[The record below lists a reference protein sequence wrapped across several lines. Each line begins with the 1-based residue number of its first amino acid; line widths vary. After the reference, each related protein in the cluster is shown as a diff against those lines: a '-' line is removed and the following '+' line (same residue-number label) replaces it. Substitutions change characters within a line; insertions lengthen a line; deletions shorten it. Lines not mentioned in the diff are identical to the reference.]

1 MDLVKIG
8 FLIQTSGLE
17 KANKEVDSLL
27 DKTGKIGAVSKKS
40 ATEVESSQNKAKKAT
55 EETTKAVEK
64 NTKAVEKGNKEADK
78 AKKAAERT
86 TQALEKQKIVGE
98 YLAKGLD
105 KSTATSLANFRQLK
119 ASVIDTNTMFT
130 LLGNNSTLD
139 KTNKQARA
147 VNDSLNKMKLNLDL
161 VGKGFSASE
170 QAQLRQLKLNGA
182 TNAQLEEAIE
192 LIKKRKQAEVLA
204 DYQNNK
210 ASLSREW
217 MSAYDKEIESR
228 IAKEKEAAAKIQQVR
243 DTVSDYEARSKRS
256 FGGGILDQVEAENK
270 EILALRKKYTDE
282 INAIADKEA
291 SDSEIRRMKEMEAR
305 QNEYQKAQADAEKAR
320 QERFSAEQKQYQKD
334 MDALKKSQDEQEA
347 IRQRAMKQRQ
357 DEYQANMAL
366 LDKEREKVKQA
377 NAERERDLL
386 IEEKRSQYV
395 AQGYGKGDAK
405 KLATLDVAG
414 VDPDYLER
422 YKKSLAATTT
432 ALGSFGDA
440 ATKASASHS
449 GLTSQIRGIA
459 FYAVLST
466 AIYGVMTAMMGLTSA
481 TVRMAD
487 EYIAIQ
493 NRMKLYITDAE
504 ELADV
509 NQKLTEYAM
518 ANNVGLRETA
528 TLFTRLAPSMQRL
541 GKDTEAITT
550 VVDAFGKSMR
560 IGGATAMEAASATI
574 QFSQAMA
581 SGKLAGDEF
590 RSISEASPRFL
601 KAIAD
606 GSGIA
611 ASKLK
616 EMSSAGLLTTEVIS
630 NALIK
635 EYGKLSEENLKLG
648 VTLEQGSNAIVTAFT
663 RFIGEFNEGAG
674 VTKFFGES
682 LMDVA
687 LSLSDLANTAKESGA
702 SMNQWLTDNKK
713 NIELL
718 GNTALLVASIFAG
731 KLVAS
736 LVATTLSA
744 VSAKVSVMALNVSI
758 ATMGTTARG
767 SALAMTA
774 LSTAVKG
781 LFRLMGGWVG
791 IAATLATAYLGFKS
805 LEKGA
810 SEATQELVSQSKYI
824 SMTTDELKAL
834 GVVQKDL
841 AKFKLNL
848 DMAEAEKNVKAAK
861 DNVVKAF
868 DEIIYKWH
876 FISKSGDAGF
886 VKQYDE
892 IVASVKDGS
901 IPFDLAVKKLVEMDA
916 VTEDVAKELY
926 KMTGEYDKTV
936 DSALPFVKV
945 LKDLGVEHKIT
956 KDATLNGRTE
966 NELYKKSLGDIAD
979 QARDTE
985 NALGGLAA
993 KYKAAADVIRGGMQ
1007 VALITGIKD
1016 KQLSEEL
1023 YKDADERAKTLK
1035 STAVMRNPS
1044 GVTAEQLIKSGL
1056 FKDELAQ
1063 QKELYKLQKQSS
1075 DFYKESAESK
1085 KSDVNN
1091 YPEQLEQLNRFLS
1104 ILKTTSDVE
1113 LARIASTKE
1122 YHKWYKGNLDVARQI
1137 VALEKQRSEIEK
1149 EIQDALD
1156 QETARVDYEKALR
1169 KEEEVMTR
1177 ITLLMAKGVDYEVA
1191 RQVAQAYYTD
1201 NAKGIA
1207 AASLTYMN
1215 TLNSSLSSLES
1226 QVVVQEQVNA
1236 YMREGVDLERA
1247 TFNATLDRAVALG
1260 VISEESAKA
1269 VRERQKELSITSQA
1283 QQEERK
1289 RLESAS
1295 KMRKDITDLALQAMV
1310 LAMAQDSAI
1319 ADIING
1325 YEHIDSEAAKELSTR
1340 QLIIDK
1346 LKEQYDYQKSQKA
1359 NPLGDFSKI
1368 NFDVFGD
1375 FGNPFKSALEGLNAM
1390 IGGVALLDQQY
1401 GDMYRDL
1408 NKQWNEAAANSIER
1422 TQIEKQRATLEQGY
1436 IREKAALNDEAV
1448 SNMLSASKQFF
1459 KEESKGYKVLSAAEK
1474 AFTVFKLVQGAKR
1487 FAIEMGFITKE
1498 TGAYVAGSLSKK
1510 TAELGFTA
1518 FTVVQKGIQAAASGV
1533 AALASSMAGLPFPL
1547 NIAAFAATGALLAS
1561 IGLNL
1566 AGGGSAKGTFA
1577 PTNEGTGTV
1586 FGDTEAKSESI
1597 KKSIDLLADN
1607 SDLMLPLTDAM
1618 LRSLRNI
1625 ESNIGG
1631 LTNLLIRTGVGKD
1644 FNIAEGFKMNAIGS
1658 GITKTFSSFNDLTF
1672 GAADFLT
1679 LGLFSA
1685 VGDLLG
1691 GLFGT
1696 KTTVKGQGLYGRS
1709 QSLESILENGFML
1722 QEYVDVNVKKKTLG
1736 VTTSNK
1742 NKTYYSAADQQLANQ
1757 FTLIFEGLYDS
1768 ILNASTVLGMNVD
1781 TVADALEGT
1790 VISMGKI
1797 NLKGLKGEEIQ
1808 EKLMAVFG
1816 AAADQLAQ
1824 AAVKGLDDFQQ
1835 VGEGYYETLIRVAT
1849 GIEQA
1854 NYFTD
1859 RLNVTAIKYTD
1870 IINKQGDV
1878 AAEIVRQSVLL
1889 VDTTKNIKGGF
1900 YDLVNTFEGSAEELT
1915 NFIFTLRDLQDQL
1928 VMTGKDADY
1937 LTSAMILG
1945 AGGLDK
1951 LSSGF
1956 DAYFEML
1963 SPAEQAAELTR
1974 RLTNEFDL
1982 IGQTLPSDVKAFRAL
1997 VNSIDTTTEAG
2008 QKLYGQIIALAP
2020 EFNDLQ
2026 DAIESAN
2033 SDINELVES
2042 LRDLAEQARQAR
2054 GETEQPRNLD
2064 YTRAMFESTAML
2076 AMQGDTQ
2083 AAEKLMSLGT
2093 DLMNLSKQY
2102 SVDGSEYARDLA
2114 LIQRA
2119 ATVSADVQE
2128 AGLGYTSTTLSTSLP
2143 SSNATPTLATTA
2155 TSTDDKLDALREDL
2169 NAALLAIAKYTQ
2181 STANKLE
2188 NWDDGNRMMVGV
2200 IQEAGDPKVPV
2211 TTA

>member
-27 DKTGKIGAVSKKS
+27 DKTGKIGTVSKKS
-40 ATEVESSQNKAKKAT
+40 ATEVESSQKKIKKVT
-55 EETTKAVEK
+55 EESTKAAET
-64 NTKAVEKGNKEADK
+64 NTKAVD
-78 AKKAAERT
+78 RT
-86 TQALEKQKIVGE
+86 TVALERQRIIGE
-98 YLAKGLD
+98 YLGKGLD
-105 KSTATSLANFRQLK
+105 KSTASSLANFRQLK
-119 ASVIDTNTMFT
+119 ASVIDTNSMFT
-130 LLGNNSTLD
+130 LLGNNAALN
-139 KTNKQARA
+139 KTNKQAKS
-147 VNDSLNKMKLNLDL
+147 VSDSLEKMKTNLDL

-182 TNAQLEEAIE
+182 TNAQLEEAIR
-192 LIKKRKQAEVLA
+192 LIKQRKQAEVLA
-204 DYQNNK
+204 DYQNQK

-217 MSAYDKEIESR
+217 MTAQDKEINAR
-228 IAKEKEAAAKIQQVR
+228 ITKEKEAADKIQKVR
-243 DTVSDYEARSKRS
+243 DTVSNYEAKSRQS

-282 INAIADKEA
+282 INSIADKEA
-291 SDSEIRRMKEMEAR
+291 AESEARRVKEMQAR
-305 QNEYQKAQADAEKAR
+305 QKEYQQNMAR
-320 QERFSAEQKQYQKD
+320 LDQERA
-334 MDALKKSQDEQEA
+334 
-347 IRQRAMKQRQ
+347 
-357 DEYQANMAL
+357 
-366 LDKEREKVKQA
+366 KVKQA
-377 NAERERDLL
+377 NDEREKALR
-386 IEEKRSQYV
+386 IEQARTKYV
-395 AQGYGKGDAK
+395 EQGFGKGDAK
-405 KLATLDVAG
+405 RLATLDVAG

-422 YKKSLAATTT
+422 YKRSLVATTT
-432 ALGSFGDA
+432 ALGGFSTATEA
-440 ATKASASHS
+440 ASRSHS
-449 GLTSQIRGIA
+449 GLTSQIKGIA

-466 AIYGVMTAMMGLTSA
+466 AIYGVMTAMTNLAAA

-487 EYIAIQ
+487 EYTAIQ
-493 NRMKLYITDAE
+493 NRMKLYIKDVG
-504 ELADV
+504 ELGKV
-509 NQKLTEYAM
+509 NAQLAQMSIE
-518 ANNVGLRETA
+518 NNVGLRETA
-528 TLFTRLAPSMQRL
+528 TLFSRLLPSMQKI
-541 GKDTEAITT
+541 GANTAAVTS

-635 EYGKLSEENLKLG
+635 EYGKLSAENSKLG

-674 VTKFFGES
+674 ITQFFGES
-682 LMDVA
+682 LMNVA
-687 LSLSDLANTAKESGA
+687 LSLSDLANTAKESGE
-702 SMNQWLTDNKK
+702 SMKQWLTDNKK

-736 LVATTLSA
+736 LVATTASA
-744 VSAKVSVMALNVSI
+744 ISAKVSVIALNVSI

-781 LFRLMGGWVG
+781 LYRLMGGWVG
-791 IAATLATAYLGFKS
+791 IAATLVTAYLGFKS

-810 SEATQELVSQSKYI
+810 SEATQELVNQNKYI

-834 GVVQKDL
+834 GDVQKDL

-861 DNVVKAF
+861 DNVIKAF

-876 FISKSGDAGF
+876 FISKSRDAGF

-892 IVASVKDGS
+892 IVTSVKNGS
-901 IPFDLAVKKLVEMDA
+901 MSFDLAVKQLVEMDA

-945 LKDLGVEHKIT
+945 LKDLGVEHKLT
-956 KDATLNGRTE
+956 KDATHNGRNE

-993 KYKAAADVIRGGMQ
+993 KYKAAADAIRGGMQ
-1007 VALITGIKD
+1007 VAMITGIKD

-1023 YKDADERAKTLK
+1023 YKDANERAKLLK
-1035 STAVMRNPS
+1035 GTGVMRNPS
-1044 GVTAEQLIKSGL
+1044 GVTAEQVLKSGL
-1056 FKDELAQ
+1056 FKDEIAQ

-1085 KSDVNN
+1085 KSEVNN
-1091 YPEQLEQLNRFLS
+1091 YPEQIEQLSRFLS
-1104 ILKTTSDVE
+1104 ILRSTSDIEV
-1113 LARIASTKE
+1113 ARIASTKE

-1137 VALEKQRSEIEK
+1137 VSLEKQRSEIEK
-1149 EIQDALD
+1149 EIQDALA

-1169 KEEEVMTR
+1169 TEEEVMTR

-1201 NAKGIA
+1201 NAEGIA

-1283 QQEERK
+1283 QAEERK

-1295 KMRKDITDLALQAMV
+1295 KMRKDIADLALQAMV
-1310 LAMAQDSAI
+1310 LSMAQDSAI

-1325 YEHIDSEAAKELSTR
+1325 YDHIDSEAAKELSTR

-1359 NPLGDFSKI
+1359 NPLGDFSNI

-1390 IGGVALLDQQY
+1390 IAGTALLDQQY
-1401 GDMYRDL
+1401 GDMHRDL

-1448 SNMLSASKQFF
+1448 SKMLSASKQFF

-1510 TAELGFTA
+1510 AAELGFTA

-1566 AGGGSAKGTFA
+1566 SGGGKASGSFA

-1586 FGDTEAKSESI
+1586 FGDPTAQSESI
-1597 KKSIDLLADN
+1597 KKSIDLLCFIEPFN
-1607 SDLMLPLTDAM
+1607 PL
-1618 LRSLRNI
+1618 
-1625 ESNIGG
+1625 
-1631 LTNLLIRTGVGKD
+1631 
-1644 FNIAEGFKMNAIGS
+1644 
-1658 GITKTFSSFNDLTF
+1658 
-1672 GAADFLT
+1672 
-1679 LGLFSA
+1679 
-1685 VGDLLG
+1685 
-1691 GLFGT
+1691 
-1696 KTTVKGQGLYGRS
+1696 
-1709 QSLESILENGFML
+1709 
-1722 QEYVDVNVKKKTLG
+1722 
-1736 VTTSNK
+1736 
-1742 NKTYYSAADQQLANQ
+1742 
-1757 FTLIFEGLYDS
+1757 
-1768 ILNASTVLGMNVD
+1768 
-1781 TVADALEGT
+1781 
-1790 VISMGKI
+1790 
-1797 NLKGLKGEEIQ
+1797 
-1808 EKLMAVFG
+1808 
-1816 AAADQLAQ
+1816 
-1824 AAVKGLDDFQQ
+1824 
-1835 VGEGYYETLIRVAT
+1835 
-1849 GIEQA
+1849 
-1854 NYFTD
+1854 
-1859 RLNVTAIKYTD
+1859 
-1870 IINKQGDV
+1870 
-1878 AAEIVRQSVLL
+1878 LL
-1889 VDTTKNIKGGF
+1889 VHTDSGC
-1900 YDLVNTFEGSAEELT
+1900 
-1915 NFIFTLRDLQDQL
+1915 
-1928 VMTGKDADY
+1928 
-1937 LTSAMILG
+1937 
-1945 AGGLDK
+1945 
-1951 LSSGF
+1951 LSSVRVF
-1956 DAYFEML
+1956 IPAYL
-1963 SPAEQAAELTR
+1963 LR
-1974 RLTNEFDL
+1974 R
-1982 IGQTLPSDVKAFRAL
+1982 
-1997 VNSIDTTTEAG
+1997 
-2008 QKLYGQIIALAP
+2008 
-2020 EFNDLQ
+2020 
-2026 DAIESAN
+2026 
-2033 SDINELVES
+2033 
-2042 LRDLAEQARQAR
+2042 
-2054 GETEQPRNLD
+2054 
-2064 YTRAMFESTAML
+2064 M
-2076 AMQGDTQ
+2076 
-2083 AAEKLMSLGT
+2083 
-2093 DLMNLSKQY
+2093 
-2102 SVDGSEYARDLA
+2102 
-2114 LIQRA
+2114 
-2119 ATVSADVQE
+2119 
-2128 AGLGYTSTTLSTSLP
+2128 
-2143 SSNATPTLATTA
+2143 
-2155 TSTDDKLDALREDL
+2155 
-2169 NAALLAIAKYTQ
+2169 
-2181 STANKLE
+2181 
-2188 NWDDGNRMMVGV
+2188 
-2200 IQEAGDPKVPV
+2200 
-2211 TTA
+2211 